1 MAAPVLIAAARP
13 VWDELAAGSG
23 LPAGLFASEPPA
35 QFDDGSEGQFIF
47 CGESLADVEALTVE
61 QLEELDRLLFACREG
76 SFAWIHRCTGDPSE
90 EFETIMRASK
100 AWSSL
105 VSQRQ
110 RRYESVI
117 RPVAVIIGGDSTS
130 GKESDFRELLRNI
143 ESARSQIAFRDMF
156 IMAPRLEPS
165 GREIFHARNVWPIS
179 VSRLMLFLSARVQRN
194 EATTA
199 YAWRF
204 REFRHTDP
212 GFLYERLVPACS
224 DALFSKLL
232 ATGQNP
238 NLPRWSSPEGCL
250 ALEEEKIGKPPYWH
264 AFPAV
269 AEAEQST
276 NTERVLRRLAAA
288 GEIDSAKRFSSVLE
302 RWEAREELIG
312 NFWSSLHAEA
322 GSAWLAETSLKS
334 AERTDLAKP
343 GESSDAHLESMP
355 GKVAALDFA
364 GKSLKTGAVE
374 LAAAQSWF
382 VQRWFRLAIALTA
395 ASFLGVMFFRAAQ
408 LKFENL
414 YMAGFIATGC
424 FIGALA
430 AAALSYVLETWRGGK
445 GVEEWRQRKKRFEAA
460 LAQLNANLVGL
471 KSEGGQLSAECANV
485 MLHSK
490 LLRLVYRLT
499 GAVASVFKPSSS
511 AIAVGDHGGGDQGKT
526 AIRYLEKSTV
536 RLGRSTTG
544 LENETNRDL
553 ANHAVSLMLGK
564 TDFFDR
570 LLKQWKNVCLHSDAP
585 PKGVVDAA
593 RLHRAFSDTML
604 GLPSEVDRIVSEA
617 SRKSSLWAD
626 LNGSLAE
633 LKERDSDFGLL
644 SVELSDTAQLVPFR
658 QLLVSSAYA
667 EEGGKMQEADALS
680 MPSGAEATCPVLLLE
695 FSKISAEGDLT
706 SLGKKTE
713 VAA

>member
-1 MAAPVLIAAARP
+1 MAAPLLIAAARP
-13 VWDELAAGSG
+13 LWDELVAGSG
-23 LPAGLFASEPPA
+23 LPAQMFAGQPPPDFA
-35 QFDDGSEGQFIF
+35 DGTDGPFVF
-47 CGESLADVEALTVE
+47 CGESLADSETLTVE

-90 EFETIMRASK
+90 EFETLMRASK
-100 AWSSL
+100 AWSGL

-117 RPVAVIIGGDSTS
+117 RPVAVIIGGDSSS
-130 GKESDFRELLRNI
+130 GKESDFRDFLRRF
-143 ESARSQIAFRDMF
+143 ESARSDIAFRDVF
-156 IMAPRLEPS
+156 IMAPRLEPA
-165 GREIFHARNVWPIS
+165 GREIFHARNIWPIS
-179 VSRLMLFLSARVQRN
+179 VSRLLLFLSARDRRN
-194 EATTA
+194 DASTA

-212 GFLYERLVPACS
+212 GLLYERLVPACS
-224 DALFSKLL
+224 DALFGKLT
-232 ATGQNP
+232 ATGQTP

-250 ALEEEKIGKPPYWH
+250 ALEEEKIGKPAYWH
-264 AFPAV
+264 AFPAM
-269 AEAEQST
+269 AESEQST
-276 NTERVLRRLAAA
+276 NTDRILRRLAAA
-288 GEIDSAKRFSSVLE
+288 GEADSAKRYSSVLE
-302 RWEAREELIG
+302 RWETREELIG
-312 NFWSSLHAEA
+312 NFWLSLHSEA

-355 GKVAALDFA
+355 STMEALDLA
-364 GKSLKTGAVE
+364 GKSLKTGAAE

-424 FIGALA
+424 FLGALA
-430 AAALSYVLETWRGGK
+430 AAALFYVLETWRGGK

-460 LAQLNANLVGL
+460 LAQLNGNLVGL
-471 KSEGGQLSAECANV
+471 KSKADQLSAECANV

-490 LLRLVYRLT
+490 LLRLVSRLT
-499 GAVASVFKPSSS
+499 GAVASVFKPSST
-511 AIAVGDHGGGDQGKT
+511 AVAGENHDGADQGKT

-553 ANHAVSLMLGK
+553 ANHAVSLILGK

-570 LLKQWKNVCLHSDAP
+570 LLRQWKNVCQHSDAP
-585 PKGVVDAA
+585 PKGAVDAA
-593 RLHRAFSDTML
+593 GLHRDFADTML

-626 LNGSLAE
+626 LNESLAQ
-633 LKERDSDFGLL
+633 LKERHSDHGLL

-658 QLLVSSAYA
+658 QLLVSRAYA
-667 EEGGKMQEADALS
+667 EESSNMQEAGALS
-680 MPSGAEATCPVLLLE
+680 MPPGAEATCPVLLLE
-695 FSKISAEGDLT
+695 FSKISTEGDLT
-706 SLGKKTE
+706 SLGKNTE